1 MPLNLKLKEKLRLNF
16 GVKYFIRIIIMD
28 NNVSINLI
36 ALNVSLNIC
45 HNQFHNNLQDK
56 FGIFVVGACYCF

>member
-1 MPLNLKLKEKLRLNF
+1 MLLNLKLKEKLSLNF

-28 NNVSINLI
+28 NNVSINVI

-45 HNQFHNNLQDK
+45 HNQFHN
-56 FGIFVVGACYCF
+56 